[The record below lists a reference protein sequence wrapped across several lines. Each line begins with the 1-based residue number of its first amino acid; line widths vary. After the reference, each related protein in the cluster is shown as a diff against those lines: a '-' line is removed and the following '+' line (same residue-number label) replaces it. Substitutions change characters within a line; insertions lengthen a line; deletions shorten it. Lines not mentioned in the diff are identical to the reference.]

1 MSKVS
6 LYVRYRGSRKYEK
19 ATMRGKYKGNY
30 PEGTVFCLR
39 YLRPTVDPATGK
51 GGHKRC
57 FESLPGVDTVLA
69 GNEKRLLKEVELY
82 RMKLGEVPMPVHKPA
97 PAPLSV
103 VDPVVAGGPMLL
115 DAAIDQYKAS
125 LIKRKKAKRTVHGY
139 GHTLREFFKS
149 CGNKP
154 VSSITVQDLED
165 FQAYMNKEGLS
176 DRTIV
181 NRIGEVVTLLRYFKI
196 KDVTLSVKYVEKK
209 VRAYRAD
216 ELDTLFAVATP
227 DEWVLF
233 QFFLGLGPR
242 EQEVMYAHWSDVD
255 FVDGIYKVTAHP
267 SKFKPKDYEEREIPF
282 PDHLVA
288 ALRERQR
295 EAKSRLIFPTPSGK
309 PDGHML
315 RKLKALAQ
323 RAGLDPTKFGLHV
336 FRKTFATLLH
346 RAGVDARTIQQRLGH
361 SDLETTLRYLEG
373 ENARSQNSRDK
384 ANEAFGVFGEQ
395 ARRELFNS

>member
-19 ATMRGKYKGNY
+19 ATIRGKYKGNY

-39 YLRPTVDPATGK
+39 YLGPTVDPDTGK
-51 GGHKRC
+51 GSHKRC
-57 FESLPGVDTVLA
+57 FETLPGLDTILA

-82 RMKLGEVPMPVHKPA
+82 RMEHGEIPIPVPKPA
-97 PAPLSV
+97 PAAM
-103 VDPVVAGGPMLL
+103 PVLVPAVAGGPLLL

-125 LIKRKKAKRTVHGY
+125 LIKRKKAKRTVGGY
-139 GHTLREFFKS
+139 GYTLREFYQS

-154 VSSITVQDLED
+154 LSSITVQDLED
-165 FQAYMNKEGLS
+165 FQAYMDKEGLS
-176 DRTIV
+176 DRTMA

-216 ELDTLFAVATP
+216 ELDALFAMATP

-255 FVDGIYKVTAHP
+255 FVDGIYKVTAHQP
-267 SKFKPKDYEEREIPF
+267 RFTPKDYEEREIPL
-282 PDHLVA
+282 PAHLGA
-288 ALRERQR
+288 ALRERRR
-295 EAKSRLIFPTPSGK
+295 EVESQLIFPTPSGK

-315 RKLKALAQ
+315 RKLKALAK

-361 SDLETTLRYLEG
+361 SDLETTLLYLEG

-384 ANEAFGVFGEQ
+384 ANEAFGTFGGQ
-395 ARRELFNS
+395 ARCELFNS